1 MVPRA
6 NAHELQLMSEF
17 CRARTKD
24 YYRFDPLLHLRFD
37 GDEARNA
44 EIRGQRLSPAEIVA
58 VERGDEE
65 RFGALQR
72 GCDKLIGPDH
82 EHVACDHLFHCG
94 AATAAST

>member
-1 MVPRA
+1 MALRA

-37 GDEARNA
+37 GDAAGNA
-44 EIRGQRLSPAEIVA
+44 EIRGQRLSPAEIAA
-58 VERGDEE
+58 VERADNE
-65 RFGALQR
+65 RFGALRR

-82 EHVACDHLFHCG
+82 EEAACDHLFHCG